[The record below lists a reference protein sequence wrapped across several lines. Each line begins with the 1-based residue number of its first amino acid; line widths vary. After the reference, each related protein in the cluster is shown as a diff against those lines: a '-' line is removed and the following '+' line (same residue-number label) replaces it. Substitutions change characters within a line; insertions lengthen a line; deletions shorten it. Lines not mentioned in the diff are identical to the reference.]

1 LGIKNLRLR
10 PKLILPTTFSYTP
23 VSNEFTDATKAAIFA
38 RDRATC
44 CFSGANLWLPISSLG
59 V

>member
-1 LGIKNLRLR
+1 MA
-10 PKLILPTTFSYTP
+10 
-23 VSNEFTDATKAAIFA
+23 NEFTDATKSAIFA

-44 CFSGANLWLPISSLG
+44 CFSGANLWLRISTLG